1 MKAGMRAA
9 QRVSWEQPSETARAD
24 CHSRLAAKVALR
36 LVPWALSGM
45 VLLGGVRA
53 RSQQVTQLPD
63 DPSAGWAQSQPIA
76 SQKNEPTPS
85 VETSFETEPTSL
97 VSAELARVDAFR
109 ERTSMTTNVASLEAM
124 STEAP
129 WPALAR
135 SAVTAESSSS
145 QQSGSESPRI
155 GQQEPSAAGQAKSSQ
170 MPQCPT
176 GLMADFVVLR
186 RKDRYACERQD
197 PLQFIVE
204 PGPVA
209 PLTPTQKAVL
219 AGRGVIN
226 PFNLLT
232 IAAFSG
238 ISVAANAHS
247 AYGPGFHGWG
257 LLMGYS
263 LVEDIQG
270 ETTGTFLLPV
280 AFHEDPRYH
289 RLPGQPFTHRL
300 LHALGH
306 TVLSQGDDGH
316 IMPNYATLINYPL
329 SAEISNL
336 YVPGIATNGPSTVKR
351 IALGY
356 ATDPVGAIV
365 AEFLPDVA
373 RRVHIHII
381 FAQQILN
388 QIATG
393 QLIGQQ

>member
-1 MKAGMRAA
+1 MEAVQMRRGNP
-9 QRVSWEQPSETARAD
+9 QGRTRCVGYD
-24 CHSRLAAKVALR
+24 DRLAARVALR
-36 LVPWALSGM
+36 LVPWVLVPWVLCGAALT
-45 VLLGGVRA
+45 VGVAARA
-53 RSQQVTQLPD
+53 QQEAPLPD
-63 DPSAGWAQSQPIA
+63 DPSAHWHTAQDATAEPARAVPRSFTMGTLDADTAAITSVHAFHVRA
-76 SQKNEPTPS
+76 SVPTI
-85 VETSFETEPTSL
+85 
-97 VSAELARVDAFR
+97 
-109 ERTSMTTNVASLEAM
+109 VASLE
-124 STEAP
+124 TP
-129 WPALAR
+129 WPSLP
-135 SAVTAESSSS
+135 VTADDRVSSSL
-145 QQSGSESPRI
+145 QSDT
-155 GQQEPSAAGQAKSSQ
+155 GQPSAEQAAPSQAGPAHTL
-170 MPQCPT
+170 QCPT
-176 GLMADFVVLR
+176 GLLADFVVVHR
-186 RKDRYACERQD
+186 QDRYACQRQD

-209 PLTPTQKAVL
+209 PLTPTQKGVL
-219 AGRGVIN
+219 AARGVIN

-232 IAAFSG
+232 IAAFSAV
-238 ISVAANAHS
+238 SVAANAHS

-300 LHALGH
+300 VHALGH

-336 YVPGIATNGPSTVKR
+336 YVPGIGPNGPSTVKR

-393 QLIGQQ
+393 QLTGQQ